1 MPPRQDSKRLQ
12 GSRFAIFVV
21 RGCANDVG
29 NKQPSQER
37 GRALHGRPRLRPDR
51 LGVRGRR
58 DLVFCPLLAIPLTR
72 ADIMT
77 TDTQTTPDD
86 TTAEP
91 RRRFKFPTAF
101 TVLFFVL
108 VLVWVLTFI
117 IKPGSYSYVSCDGGA
132 PKPIPG
138 TFGAV
143 KVDLSF
149 QERLY
154 DLWLSPV
161 NGLYGVRTPSEV
173 VSDPSPDLLKKG
185 QAACGTAAGKQVPA
199 EIVTAPGDTGPYNT
213 GDLAGA
219 IQVFFFVLAI
229 GAFITV
235 TIKTGALDAG
245 IGRVTNRFRKR
256 GLLLIVIL
264 MVIFSVGGTTYGMA
278 EETLGFYAIILPVII
293 GLGYDRLV
301 GVGIIMV
308 GAGVGTLASTVN
320 PFATGVASDAA
331 GVALGDGI
339 GLRLIMYV
347 VMTTVALLYVLRY
360 ARRVKNDPAKSLVPA
375 VEGDEALA
383 TGPAGPPEPMT
394 GRHKIVLWIF
404 GLTFGLMIFSVIPW
418 GDFSSSLE
426 GITLGWYFPELAALF
441 LVGAVLVGLVG
452 GLGEE
457 GTVTGIISGAGDF
470 IGAALIIAVARGVTV
485 IMNNAGITDTV
496 LHALEGA
503 VSGLSSGTFA
513 VVMYLVNIPL
523 AFLVPSSSGHATLA
537 MPIMA
542 PLGDFAGV
550 SRAMVVTAYQ
560 SASGWMNLFTPTS
573 AIVMGGLAL
582 SRVRYDRYLKFI
594 APLLGI
600 LLILTCLFM
609 LLGVAVPALGGPV
622 K

>member
-1 MPPRQDSKRLQ
+1 MTTE
-12 GSRFAIFVV
+12 A
-21 RGCANDVG
+21 
-29 NKQPSQER
+29 E
-37 GRALHGRPRLRPDR
+37 
-51 LGVRGRR
+51 
-58 DLVFCPLLAIPLTR
+58 TR
-72 ADIMT
+72 AEDG
-77 TDTQTTPDD
+77 
-86 TTAEP
+86 AGVE
-91 RRRFKFPTAF
+91 RKRRFRFPTAF

-108 VLVWVLTFI
+108 VLVWILTFFI
-117 IKPGSYSYVSCDGGA
+117 TPGTYSYVSCDGGP
-132 PKPIPG
+132 PKPVPG
-138 TFGAV
+138 TFHDV
-143 KVDLSF
+143 KLDLSF

-154 DLWLSPV
+154 DLWVSPV
-161 NGLYGVRTPSEV
+161 NGLYGIRTPSEPIT
-173 VSDPSPDLLKKG
+173 SPSADLLKKG
-185 QAACGTAAGKQVPA
+185 QAACGTAGGKPVPA
-199 EIVTAPGDTGPYNT
+199 EIVTAPGDTGPYNS

-219 IQVFFFVLAI
+219 VQVFFFVLAI

-245 IGRVTNRFRKR
+245 IGRVTERFRKR

-293 GLGYDRLV
+293 ALGYDRLV
-301 GVGIIMV
+301 GVEIIMV

-320 PFATGVASDAA
+320 PFATGVGSDAA

-339 GLRLIMYV
+339 GLRLIMYAV
-347 VMTTVALLYVLRY
+347 LTIITVLYVLRY
-360 ARRVKNDPAKSLVPA
+360 AGRVRGDPAKSLVPA
-375 VEGDEALA
+375 LEGDDAVA
-383 TGPAGPPEPMT
+383 SGPAGPPQPIT
-394 GRHKIVLWIF
+394 GKQKTVLWIF

-441 LVGAVLVGLVG
+441 IVGAVLAGLVG

-485 IMNNAGITDTV
+485 IMNNSGITDTV
-496 LHALEGA
+496 LHSLETV
-503 VSGLSSGTFA
+503 VSGLPSGAFI
-513 VVMYLVNIPL
+513 VVMYLVNIVL

-537 MPIMA
+537 IPIMA

-550 SRAMVVTAYQ
+550 SRAMVVTAFQ

-582 SRVRYDRYLKFI
+582 SRVRYDRYLRFI
-594 APLLGI
+594 APLLAI
-600 LLILTCLFM
+600 LLVLTCLFM
-609 LLGVAVPALGGPV
+609 LLGVAFPALGGSV
-622 K
+622 T

>member
-1 MPPRQDSKRLQ
+1 
-12 GSRFAIFVV
+12 V
-21 RGCANDVG
+21 
-29 NKQPSQER
+29 
-37 GRALHGRPRLRPDR
+37 
-51 LGVRGRR
+51 
-58 DLVFCPLLAIPLTR
+58 
-72 ADIMT
+72 T
-77 TDTQTTPDD
+77 TDTQERRGD
-86 TTAEP
+86 TAAEP
-91 RRRFKFPTAF
+91 KRRFKFPTAF

-108 VLVWVLTFI
+108 VLVWILTFI
-117 IKPGSYSYVSCDGGA
+117 IKPGTYSYVSCDGGP

-138 TFGAV
+138 TFENI
-143 KVDLSF
+143 DQNLSF

-161 NGLYGVRTPSEV
+161 NGLYGIRTPAEV
-173 VSDPSPDLLKKG
+173 VPDPGSKLLTKAE
-185 QAACGTAAGKQVPA
+185 AACGTTGGKQVPA
-199 EIVTAPGDTGPYNT
+199 EVVTPPGNTGPYNS

-219 IQVFFFVLAI
+219 VQVFFFVLAI

-245 IGRVTNRFRKR
+245 IGRVTERFRKR

-278 EETLGFYAIILPVII
+278 EETLGFYAIILPVIV
-293 GLGYDRLV
+293 GLGYDRMV

-339 GLRLIMYV
+339 GLRLIMYA
-347 VMTTVALLYVLRY
+347 VMTAIALAYVLWY
-360 ARRVKNDPAKSLVPA
+360 ARRVKADPAKSMLPA
-375 VEGDEALA
+375 AEHDRAPA
-383 TGPAGPPEPMT
+383 DSPAGPGEPMS
-394 GRHKIVLWIF
+394 GRQKTVLWIF

-426 GITLGWYFPELAALF
+426 RITLGWYFPELAALF

-470 IGAALIIAVARGVTV
+470 IGAALIIAVARGVTT
-485 IMNNAGITDTV
+485 IMNNASITDSV
-496 LHALEGA
+496 LHGLESV
-503 VSGLSSGTFA
+503 VSGLPSGAFA

-582 SRVRYDRYLKFI
+582 SRVRYDKYLRFV

-609 LLGVAVPALGGPV
+609 LLGVAVPALGGAV

>member
-1 MPPRQDSKRLQ
+1 M
-12 GSRFAIFVV
+12 
-21 RGCANDVG
+21 
-29 NKQPSQER
+29 
-37 GRALHGRPRLRPDR
+37 
-51 LGVRGRR
+51 
-58 DLVFCPLLAIPLTR
+58 T
-72 ADIMT
+72 ADT
-77 TDTQTTPDD
+77 ETQPDD
-86 TTAEP
+86 ADVKP
-91 RRRFKFPTAF
+91 KRRFKFPTAF
-101 TVLFFVL
+101 TILFFVL
-108 VLVWVLTFI
+108 VAVWILTFI
-117 IKPGSYSYVSCDGGA
+117 IPPGTYDYVSCDGGTA
-132 PKPIPG
+132 KPIPG
-138 TFGAV
+138 TYHSIT
-143 KVDLSF
+143 VDRSI
-149 QERLY
+149 QESIY
-154 DLWLSPV
+154 DLWISPV
-161 NGLYGVRTPSEV
+161 NGLYGIRTPSEPV
-173 VSDPSPDLLKKG
+173 TDPNPEVLKKG
-185 QAACGTAAGKQVPA
+185 QAVCGMEGANQVPA
-199 EIVTAPGDTGPYNT
+199 EIVTAPGDTGPYNS
-213 GDLAGA
+213 GDLNGA
-219 IQVFFFVLAI
+219 VQVFFFVLAI

-245 IGRVTNRFRKR
+245 IGRVTERFRQR

-331 GVALGDGI
+331 DVALGNGI

-347 VMTTVALLYVLRY
+347 VFTAIAVAYVLWY
-360 ARRVKNDPAKSLVPA
+360 ARRVKADPARSMVPA
-375 VEGDEALA
+375 VGGDQALA
-383 TGPAGPPEPMT
+383 SGPGGPPPAMT
-394 GRHKIVLWIF
+394 GRQKTVLWIF

-426 GITLGWYFPELAALF
+426 RITLGWYFPELAALF

-496 LHALEGA
+496 LHSLEGA
-503 VSGLSSGTFA
+503 VSGLSSGAFA

-582 SRVRYDRYLKFI
+582 SRVRYDRYLRFV

-600 LLILTCLFM
+600 LLVLTCLAM
-609 LLGVAVPALGGPV
+609 LLGVAVPALGGS

>member
-1 MPPRQDSKRLQ
+1 V
-12 GSRFAIFVV
+12 A
-21 RGCANDVG
+21 A
-29 NKQPSQER
+29 E
-37 GRALHGRPRLRPDR
+37 
-51 LGVRGRR
+51 
-58 DLVFCPLLAIPLTR
+58 
-72 ADIMT
+72 
-77 TDTQTTPDD
+77 TQTRPGESP
-86 TTAEP
+86 AEP
-91 RRRFKFPTAF
+91 KRGFRFPTAF

-108 VLVWVLTFI
+108 VLIWILTFVI
-117 IKPGSYSYVSCDGGA
+117 TPGTYSYVSCDGGS

-138 TFGAV
+138 TYHTINIDRSV
-143 KVDLSF
+143 

-154 DLWLSPV
+154 DLWISPV
-161 NGLYGVRTPSEV
+161 NGLYGIRTPSEP
-173 VSDPSPDLLKKG
+173 VSNPSADLLKAGEK
-185 QAACGTAAGKQVPA
+185 ACGTEGGKQIAA
-199 EIVTAPGDTGPYNT
+199 EIVTAPGDTGPYNS

-219 IQVFFFVLAI
+219 VQVFFFVLAI

-245 IGRVTNRFRKR
+245 IGRVTERFRKR

-293 GLGYDRLV
+293 ALGYDRMV
-301 GVGIIMV
+301 GVGIILV
-308 GAGVGTLASTVN
+308 GAGVGTLGSTVN
-320 PFATGVASDAA
+320 PFATGVGSDAA

-347 VMTTVALLYVLRY
+347 VFTALAVSYVLWY
-360 ARRVKNDPAKSLVPA
+360 SRRVKNDPAKSLMPA
-375 VEGDEALA
+375 LEGDEALA
-383 TGPAGPPEPMT
+383 AGPAGPAQPIT
-394 GRHKIVLWIF
+394 GRQKAVLWIF
-404 GLTFGLMIFSVIPW
+404 GLTFLLMIFSVIPW

-441 LVGAVLVGLVG
+441 IVGAVLIGLVG

-457 GTVTGIISGAGDF
+457 GTVTGIIAGAGDF

-496 LHALEGA
+496 LHALEGV
-503 VSGLSSGTFA
+503 VSGLPSGAFI
-513 VVMYLVNIPL
+513 VVMYLVNILL
-523 AFLVPSSSGHATLA
+523 ALLVPSSSGHATLA

-550 SRAMVVTAYQ
+550 SRAMVVTAFQ

-573 AIVMGGLAL
+573 AVVMGGLAL
-582 SRVRYDRYLKFI
+582 SRVRYDRFLRFV
-594 APLLGI
+594 APLLGA

-609 LLGVAVPALGGPV
+609 LLGIAVPSLGGTV

>member
-1 MPPRQDSKRLQ
+1 
-12 GSRFAIFVV
+12 
-21 RGCANDVG
+21 
-29 NKQPSQER
+29 
-37 GRALHGRPRLRPDR
+37 
-51 LGVRGRR
+51 
-58 DLVFCPLLAIPLTR
+58 
-72 ADIMT
+72 MT
-77 TDTQTTPDD
+77 AGTETDPDD
-86 TTAEP
+86 VDETPGEP
-91 RRRFKFPTAF
+91 KRKFKFPTAF

-108 VLVWVLTFI
+108 VLIWILTFFI
-117 IKPGSYSYVSCDGGA
+117 PPGSYSYVSCDGGT
-132 PKPIPG
+132 PKPVPG

-154 DLWLSPV
+154 DLWVSPV
-161 NGLYGVRTPSEV
+161 NGLYGIRTPAEAV
-173 VSDPSPDLLKKG
+173 TDPAPDLLKRG
-185 QAACGTAAGKQVPA
+185 QEACGTSGGKQVPA
-199 EIVTAPGDTGPYNT
+199 EIVTPPGQTGPYNS

-219 IQVFFFVLAI
+219 VQVFFFVLAI

-245 IGRVTNRFRKR
+245 IGRVTERFRKR
-256 GLLLIVIL
+256 GLLLILIL
-264 MVIFSVGGTTYGMA
+264 MAIFSVGGTTYGMA
-278 EETLGFYAIILPVII
+278 EETLGFYAIILPVIVA
-293 GLGYDRLV
+293 LGYDRLV
-301 GVGIIMV
+301 GVGIILV
-308 GAGVGTLASTVN
+308 GAGVGTLVSTVN

-347 VMTTVALLYVLRY
+347 AFAALAVLYVLWY
-360 ARRVKNDPAKSLVPA
+360 ARRVQADPARSMLPAEGDQVPA
-375 VEGDEALA
+375 AA
-383 TGPAGPPEPMT
+383 PAGPPAPMT
-394 GRHKIVLWIF
+394 GRQKTVLWIF

-418 GDFSSSLE
+418 GDFSASLE
-426 GITLGWYFPELAALF
+426 SITLGWYFPELAALF

-457 GTVTGIISGAGDF
+457 GTVGGIIAGAGDF
-470 IGAALIIAVARGVTV
+470 IGAALIIAVARGVTT

-503 VSGLSSGTFA
+503 VSGLPKGAFI
-513 VVMYLVNIPL
+513 VVMYLVNVPL

-573 AIVMGGLAL
+573 AVVMGGLAL
-582 SRVRYDRYLKFI
+582 SRVRYDRFLRFV

-600 LLILTCLFM
+600 LLVLTCLAM